1 MPKGG
6 TQPKTIKNYLFIQIA
21 LICYSGLFESW
32 SLKLNHEEL
41 DKVFR
46 DFLTL
51 KKLRRTGWQLRGIR
65 DGESLADH
73 CYGVVLLTYI
83 LANEISVKIDK
94 QKALAMAVIHELGET
109 RIGDI
114 PYTTLKYFPNKTQ
127 METEAIKNVLAPLKE
142 ETRSET
148 LALFEEF
155 EAATTIEA
163 RFVKAIDKLDMLIT
177 AAEYEKAGFSG
188 LTDFWENESTFK
200 AFEDFKELAD
210 YANFLREQRKQRIAG
225 KL

>member
-1 MPKGG
+1 LEL
-6 TQPKTIKNYLFIQIA
+6 TLKN
-21 LICYSGLFESW
+21 S
-32 SLKLNHEEL
+32 EL

-73 CYGVVLLTYI
+73 CFGVVLLTYI

-94 QKALAMAVIHELGET
+94 EKALAMAVIHELGET

-114 PYTTLKYFPNKTQ
+114 PYTTLKYFPNKSQ
-127 METEAIKNVLAPLKE
+127 METEAVADVLAPLSEK
-142 ETRSET
+142 TRSKT
-148 LALFEEF
+148 LALFTEF
-155 EAATTIEA
+155 EGASTVEA

-188 LTDFWENESTFK
+188 LTDFWENQSTFR
-200 AFEDFKELAD
+200 ALEEFEELAS
-210 YANFLREQRKQRIAG
+210 YAKFLRDRRKQRVTG
-225 KL
+225 EL

>member
-1 MPKGG
+1 MEL
-6 TQPKTIKNYLFIQIA
+6 TLKN
-21 LICYSGLFESW
+21 S
-32 SLKLNHEEL
+32 EL

-73 CYGVVLLTYI
+73 CFGVVLLTYI

-94 QKALAMAVIHELGET
+94 EKALAMAVIHELGET

-114 PYTTLKYFPNKTQ
+114 PYTTLKYFPNKSQ
-127 METEAIKNVLAPLKE
+127 METEAVADVLAPLSEK
-142 ETRSET
+142 TRSKT
-148 LALFEEF
+148 LALFTEF
-155 EAATTIEA
+155 EGASTVEA

-188 LTDFWENESTFK
+188 LTDFWENQSTFR
-200 AFEDFKELAD
+200 ALEEFEELAS
-210 YANFLREQRKQRIAG
+210 YAKFLRDRRKQRVAG
-225 KL
+225 EL

>member
-1 MPKGG
+1 M
-6 TQPKTIKNYLFIQIA
+6 KN
-21 LICYSGLFESW
+21 S
-32 SLKLNHEEL
+32 EL

-73 CYGVVLLTYI
+73 CFGVVLLTYI

-94 QKALAMAVIHELGET
+94 EKALAMAVIHELGET

-114 PYTTLKYFPNKTQ
+114 PYTTLKYFPNKSQ
-127 METEAIKNVLAPLKE
+127 METEAVADVLAPLSEK
-142 ETRSET
+142 TRSKT
-148 LALFEEF
+148 LALFTEF
-155 EAATTIEA
+155 EGASTVEA

-188 LTDFWENESTFK
+188 LTDFWENQSTFR
-200 AFEDFKELAD
+200 ALEEFEELAS
-210 YANFLREQRKQRIAG
+210 YAKFLRDRRKQRVAG
-225 KL
+225 EL

>member
-1 MPKGG
+1 M
-6 TQPKTIKNYLFIQIA
+6 KN
-21 LICYSGLFESW
+21 S
-32 SLKLNHEEL
+32 EL

-73 CYGVVLLTYI
+73 CFGVVLLTYI

-94 QKALAMAVIHELGET
+94 EKALAMAVIHELGET

-114 PYTTLKYFPNKTQ
+114 PYTTLKYFPNKSQ
-127 METEAIKNVLAPLKE
+127 METEAVADVLAPLSEK
-142 ETRSET
+142 TRSKT
-148 LALFEEF
+148 LALFTEF
-155 EAATTIEA
+155 EGASTVEA

-188 LTDFWENESTFK
+188 LTDFWENQSTFR
-200 AFEDFKELAD
+200 ALEEFEELAS
-210 YANFLREQRKQRIAG
+210 YAKFLRDRRKQRVTG
-225 KL
+225 EL